1 MYYDKAISSAKDHKF
16 VHEEAL
22 ACELA
27 AYFYLEMGEI
37 NNAAEYCLLAHERY
51 QTWGAIGKCTSL
63 FKFFDGTLNERVA
76 SSPAIANANES
87 KRVQRQRILQLTQQR
102 GASWGISQFLHQRH
116 VLYDL
121 DQRMMR
127 KRCSFDDCT
136 NIIVK
141 KEDFARHGANVK
153 G

>member
-1 MYYDKAISSAKDHKF
+1 MLEFLAVETVATLTDIVIDPTKRS
-16 VHEEAL
+16 VPEA
-22 ACELA
+22 
-27 AYFYLEMGEI
+27 
-37 NNAAEYCLLAHERY
+37 
-51 QTWGAIGKCTSL
+51 
-63 FKFFDGTLNERVA
+63 
-76 SSPAIANANES
+76 
-87 KRVQRQRILQLTQQR
+87 
-102 GASWGISQFLHQRH
+102 WGISQFLHQRH